1 MNPILLGNL
10 ISFAGAFLMVVIGL
24 IKRKEKVLAVQC
36 VQFSLMGI
44 GNLVLGGVTGAL
56 SNLIS
61 LVRNLICYKF
71 GITIPLKLMFI
82 AVQAGLSLW
91 VNTQGLIGL
100 LPVLLSKVHPTVR
113 SQSAQLPEHAQ
124 QIQEVKTPMQ
134 DLRRN

>member
-61 LVRNLICYKF
+61 LIRNLVCYRT
-71 GITIPLKLMFI
+71 GVTVPLKLIFI
-82 AVQAGLSLW
+82 
-91 VNTQGLIGL
+91 
-100 LPVLLSKVHPTVR
+100 
-113 SQSAQLPEHAQ
+113 
-124 QIQEVKTPMQ
+124 
-134 DLRRN
+134 D